1 MHILYETDNY
11 ELLTDSY
18 YGVARFRR
26 KHDDALTLLET
37 GDDARKLRDDMLKL
51 YANTQ
56 SPTYPRS
63 APHIASVFDTIASE
77 YQFIKD

>member
-11 ELLTDSY
+11 ALLTDSH
-18 YGVARFRR
+18 YGVARFMR
-26 KHDDALTLLET
+26 KSDNALTLLET
-37 GDDARKLRDDMLKL
+37 GDDADQLRDDMLKL

-63 APHIASVFDTIASE
+63 APNFASVFDTIASDYE
-77 YQFIKD
+77 FIKD